1 MDKVAT
7 KNSNPNNIAYAV
19 YFAANPFR
27 LQTSRDITGQAQYFA
42 SEDAANEYLEKVQ
55 AAFEDKKLFGFTTP
69 VAESN
74 GAGVYPIGCIFV
86 RELPDEIMSQ
96 IKASK
101 GGVKL
106 DIHIPT
112 HAKAEAGIMAYYL
125 KNTTSKEPTTIKYN
139 RNATIQGSLPKLM
152 EKYMPCFLD
161 VVRAYV
167 SPNTPWNSSCMR
179 PQYSICY
186 ALKNLDNDDITKL
199 MGTQVYASSK
209 IFSSF
214 EEAAAYAAAHRVQD
228 QNADAI
234 RPNAKVDS
242 LFIKQ
247 HPEVSNT
254 PNKMQQILPIIVPK
268 VIADKVKSG
277 EISDGKDVPLY
288 VPASR
293 PILVLSSGP
302 TNKNS
307 TKAVDI
313 VEPCMI
319 TPSNRGEETYAKRI
333 KEKCSEFYQTIQE
346 SVNKRYK
353 DLQNSMK
360 KSQRKKESEVDL
372 YAKVLSDGGY
382 HDLADKFIQTYTQ
395 GAGQQKKGVV
405 NIEVLQE
412 TIENVYSDA
421 RDQAA
426 EDGNF
431 AFADLLERALTDV
444 YSVGHESFY
453 DILQIEE
460 EAAED
465 ETAEDTIDFLSDK
478 DVIDRI
484 LADAGCAYR

>member
-19 YFAANPFR
+19 YFAANPFS
-27 LQTSRDITGQAQYFA
+27 LKTGKGITGKAQYFA
-42 SEDAANEYLEKVQ
+42 SEDEAMEYIKTVQ

-86 RELPDEIMSQ
+86 RELPNEIMSQ

-112 HAKAEAGIMAYYL
+112 HAKAEAGIMAYSL
-125 KNTTSKEPTTIKYN
+125 KNTTSKETTTIKYN
-139 RNATIQGSLPKLM
+139 RNASIQGSLPKLM
-152 EKYMPCFLD
+152 EEYMPCFLD

-199 MGTQVYASSK
+199 MGTQVYRSSQ
-209 IFSSF
+209 IFASF

-228 QNADAI
+228 QNADVI
-234 RPNAKVDS
+234 RPNAKVDG

-247 HPEVSNT
+247 HPELSQT
-254 PNKMQQILPIIVPK
+254 PNKPQQILPIIVPK

-277 EISDGKDVPLY
+277 EISDGGGVPLY

-293 PILVLSSGP
+293 PILLLSSGP

-307 TKAVDI
+307 TRAVDI

-333 KEKCSEFYQTIQE
+333 KEKCREFYQTIQE
-346 SVNKRYK
+346 SVDNRYK
-353 DLQNSMK
+353 YLQSSMK
-360 KSQRKKESEVDL
+360 KTRHKNESEVDL

-426 EDGNF
+426 EDGRF
-431 AFADLLERALTDV
+431 DFADLLERVLTDV
-444 YSVGHESFY
+444 ASVGHESFH
-453 DILQIEE
+453 DILQIEDE
-460 EAAED
+460 IAED
-465 ETAEDTIDFLSDK
+465 IDGSDYLK
-478 DVIDRI
+478 DDDIIKSI
-484 LADAGCAYR
+484 LENAGYSYL